1 MNIISMD
8 LPPIKAPT
16 PEVSTSQQVSSN
28 DVETVPSVNPFNTY
42 MVLTPEIL
50 KIS

>member
-1 MNIISMD
+1 MD
-8 LPPIKAPT
+8 LPPITTPA
-16 PEVSTSQQVSSN
+16 PEVNVGAPPANTEQ
-28 DVETVPSVNPFNTY
+28 DIPSINPFNTY

>member
-1 MNIISMD
+1 MD

-16 PEVSTSQQVSSN
+16 PEVNVASSPAT
-28 DVETVPSVNPFNTY
+28 ETEEIPSVNPFNNY

-50 KIS
+50 RFN

>member
-1 MNIISMD
+1 MD
-8 LPPIKAPT
+8 LPPITTPAPEISVGA
-16 PEVSTSQQVSSN
+16 PPANEEQ
-28 DVETVPSVNPFNTY
+28 DIPSINPFNTY